1 MIVPP
6 LRPQFCPEI
15 LHSGSSLELLEWPGM
30 KQI

>member
-6 LRPQFCPEI
+6 LRPQFCQET
-15 LHSGSSLELLEWPGM
+15 LHRESSLELLELSVM